1 MIKSIRDRDDKQLSD
16 LRQKKN
22 AVQDR
27 LRHMEK
33 THRGSSRQVEQLT
46 EELDQLT
53 RDVQERQREM
63 DDYKRFALREAFY
76 VRFNAMY
83 EYGQKM
89 ALLAG
94 FGKYLVDLL
103 DIEPTPP
110 GQARAEYTKA
120 RDADRIWMDCLLAI
134 DGWSAELDER
144 PTVLERFLDDD
155 DEEDAAPLSEAD
167 VAYGNEQYQQETQKE
182 QPQHQGVTQLEGAT
196 EVTEVSTAEGE
207 VEEARREGGLTR
219 SDGDA
224 SGEWKYY
231 AAIPEKQ
238 EPPAYSEIHSEA
250 PSTADAAQDQP
261 ASSHDEKESLQSYYD
276 LYKRYEQ
283 EEQTHPCRPYR
294 EFRRQTI
301 HRNQK

>member
-1 MIKSIRDRDDKQLSD
+1 
-16 LRQKKN
+16 
-22 AVQDR
+22 
-27 LRHMEK
+27 MEK
-33 THRGSSRQVEQLT
+33 THRGSSRQIEQLT

-53 RDVQERQREM
+53 LDVQDRQREM

-110 GQARAEYTKA
+110 GQARTEYTKA

-155 DEEDAAPLSEAD
+155 DEEDAAPLSETD
-167 VAYGNEQYQQETQKE
+167 VTYGTEQYRQEVEEEAPSQRGMTQPE
-182 QPQHQGVTQLEGAT
+182 EAT
-196 EVTEVSTAEGE
+196 EVTEASAAEE
-207 VEEARREGGLTR
+207 ETEEALRKSGLT
-219 SDGDA
+219 SSNADV

-231 AAIPEKQ
+231 AAVPEKQ
-238 EPPAYSEIHSEA
+238 EPPAYSEIHPEHA
-250 PSTADAAQDQP
+250 TTTYAAQDNP
-261 ASSHDEKESLQSYYD
+261 ASSHDEKESLESYYE

-301 HRNQK
+301 KRDKR